1 MKNSFISNP
10 STYSEDVTKELYMFL
25 LLRIT
30 VMCTS
35 FFFIITSL
43 LLLLP
48 VIQAHFFSLPRF
60 SIRRKTNPQILNVF
74 FLDQNRRNFTPQKL
88 LVIRYLICTTQLHEA
103 EDLFGVVVSAE
114 EKLVPISILTVP
126 LRVNRLLVHYYAT
139 MSPLYMRYVLP
150 HVLKT
155 TLCDINFISYL

>member
-1 MKNSFISNP
+1 MHIQKLHPLKRFQRTKYVFI
-10 STYSEDVTKELYMFL
+10 
-25 LLRIT
+25 LRNT

-35 FFFIITSL
+35 CLRNITS
-43 LLLLP
+43 
-48 VIQAHFFSLPRF
+48 VVASYKYNNKQFFLGSIF
-60 SIRRKTNPQILNVF
+60 SIRRKKNPQKLNVF
-74 FLDQNRRNFTPQKL
+74 FLVQNRRNFTPQKL

-114 EKLVPISILTVP
+114 EKLVPISILSVP

>member
-10 STYSEDVTKELYMFL
+10 STYLEDVTKQLYMFL

-35 FFFIITSL
+35 FFFIISSL
-43 LLLLP
+43 LLWLP

-60 SIRRKTNPQILNVF
+60 SIRRKTNPQKLNVF

-114 EKLVPISILTVP
+114 EKLVPISILSVP

-139 MSPLYMRYVLP
+139 MPPLYMRYVLP